1 MAFSFALF
9 ERLCRVDFEHNSF
22 RPKFYHE
29 FNPITGPYYCA
40 LILGDDNKYRLYN
53 TGRRIYVPG
62 EVIGYLDVGDSYILI
77 IEETVDI
84 SDSSLVNYSAYHFES
99 RQFIYD
105 LPSEFLNYMIPVN
118 SVVFR
123 ELMNSHLF
131 EESHQKYLSKSFY
144 KI

>member
-1 MAFSFALF
+1 MNIILFA
-9 ERLCRVDFEHNSF
+9 
-22 RPKFYHE
+22 PKCYHE

-53 TGRRIYVPG
+53 TGRRIFIPG

-77 IEETVDI
+77 IEEAVDT

-131 EESHQKYLSKSFY
+131 KESHQKYLSKSIY